1 MIKSYNDHMQ
11 EISSAELFEGFL
23 GHGLFAEKIPQFL
36 TSKPFYDFCI
46 AQTNETL
53 FEKKE
58 KRFIHYESMRNIN
71 IPRILSIPDPIA
83 YRNQCKVLAEHWPT
97 LQEYFRA
104 KTASHTHKYSR
115 IHIRKISHNDGFDFE
130 KHLFE
135 MNHKDFYQDD
145 YPEPHLMIGKNF
157 IVKAD
162 ISNCFPSIYTHSIAW
177 ALVGKVYSKTHR
189 SNSEWFNQIDLMTR
203 NLKDAETHG
212 ILIGSHSSN
221 LISEI
226 ILVAVDHEMHHK
238 GYEYIRNI
246 DDYTYFAKTHENA
259 ETFLVELA
267 AELKKFG
274 LSLNHK
280 KTEIAKL
287 PLASTE
293 HWIRKLNTYTFVDE
307 SRPLKLN
314 EIRAYLD
321 IALDLMQ
328 RNKDNAAIL
337 NYVIKVLSAKELTE
351 RAKDYYV
358 KTIHHLVLL
367 YPYLIFLIEERLFD
381 TFGIDPVYIKKIAQD
396 IYAVGKEKQL
406 FEAMS
411 YAVYFGLKYDF
422 SLGNE
427 LVEDAE
433 NYHDCIF
440 RLLAYLHDK
449 KFHTTTLNTRRY
461 KSLAEI
467 LSAHEMDEFWV
478 FCYEVL
484 PKSKL
489 TSYWK
494 KMKESSLTFIRDG
507 FGG

>member
-36 TSKPFYDFCI
+36 TSKPFYGFCMI
-46 AQTNETL
+46 QPTEIL

-71 IPRILSIPDPIA
+71 VPRILSIPDPIA
-83 YRNQCKVLAEHWPT
+83 YRNQCKVLSENWLAI
-97 LQEYFRA
+97 QDYFRD

-162 ISNCFPSIYTHSIAW
+162 ISNCFPSIYTHSIPW
-177 ALVGKVYSKTHR
+177 ALVTKNYAKTHR
-189 SNSEWFNQIDLMTR
+189 HDSEWFNQIDIKTR
-203 NLKDAETHG
+203 NIKDAETHG

-226 ILVAVDHEMHHK
+226 VLVAVDHEMHHK

-246 DDYTYFAKTHENA
+246 DDYTYYAKTHEIA
-259 ETFLVELA
+259 ENFLVDLS

-274 LSLNHK
+274 LLLNHK

-293 HWIRKLNTYTFVDE
+293 QWIRKLNTYTFIDE

-328 RNKDNAAIL
+328 KNKDNAAIL
-337 NYVIKVLSAKELTE
+337 NYVIKVLSTKELTSN
-351 RAKDYYV
+351 AKDYYI

-367 YPYLIFLIEERLFD
+367 YPYLVFLIEERLFD
-381 TFGIDPVYIKKIAQD
+381 IFDIDPGYIQKISQD
-396 IYAVGKEKQL
+396 IYTLGKEKL
-406 FEAMS
+406 LYEAMS
-411 YAVYFGLKYDF
+411 YAVYFGLKYNF

-427 LVEDAE
+427 LIEDAE
-433 NYHDCIF
+433 NHHDCIF

-449 KFHTTTLNTRRY
+449 KFHSSAINKRRY
-461 KSLAEI
+461 KTLAND
-467 LSAHEMDEFWV
+467 LYTHEMDEFWL

-484 PKSKL
+484 PKTIL
-489 TSYWK
+489 ASYWK
-494 KMKESSLTFIRDG
+494 KMKEVNLSFVKDG
-507 FGG
+507 FL

>member
-1 MIKSYNDHMQ
+1 MQ
-11 EISSAELFEGFL
+11 EISHTELFEGFL

-36 TSKPFYDFCI
+36 TSKPFYDFCMI
-46 AQTNETL
+46 QPTEIL

-71 IPRILSIPDPIA
+71 VPRILSIPDPIA
-83 YRNQCKVLAEHWPT
+83 YRNQCKVLAEHWPAI
-97 LQEYFRA
+97 QDYFRN
-104 KTASHTHKYSR
+104 KTSSHTHKYSR

-267 AELKKFG
+267 AQLKKFG

-280 KTEIAKL
+280 KTEISKL

-367 YPYLIFLIEERLFD
+367 YPYLIFLIEEKLFD

-396 IYAVGKEKQL
+396 IYAVGKEKLL

-411 YAVYFGLKYDF
+411 YAIYFGLKYDF

-427 LVEDAE
+427 LIEDAE

-449 KFHTTTLNTRRY
+449 KFHASTINKRRYTTLAKDLYT
-461 KSLAEI
+461 L
-467 LSAHEMDEFWV
+467 EMDEFWL

-484 PKSKL
+484 PKSIL
-489 TSYWK
+489 ASYWK